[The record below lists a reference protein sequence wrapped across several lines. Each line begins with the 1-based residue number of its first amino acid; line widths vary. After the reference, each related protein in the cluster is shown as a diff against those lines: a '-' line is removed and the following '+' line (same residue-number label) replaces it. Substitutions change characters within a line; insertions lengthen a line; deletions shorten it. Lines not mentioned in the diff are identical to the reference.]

1 MMKHLKI
8 LAVLLAVA
16 CLTACGTTNNNNS
29 DPVPTPAS
37 GMEAGLENEPADTP
51 EPPKEGSGIPSANT
65 TQEPSKEGETYKT
78 TGMYIGMAD
87 NNLMVI
93 IEANP
98 EDGKPEKS
106 YQISSDIDLEAMGI
120 TEGSLIDLEYT
131 VDENGIKRIQ
141 SVSVQH

>member
-16 CLTACGTTNNNNS
+16 CLTACGTTDNNNS
-29 DPVPTPAS
+29 DPASTPVA
-37 GMEAGLENEPADTP
+37 GMEVELGDKPADTP
-51 EPPKEGSGIPSANT
+51 ELPKEGSGIPAANT
-65 TQEPSKEGETYKT
+65 TQAPSKEGETYKT

-131 VDENGIKRIQ
+131 VDENGIKRIK